1 MVQDKELIELVMEEF
16 KDLLNI
22 LDRLIMKKQLV
33 IIWLIDFRH

>member
-1 MVQDKELIELVMEEF
+1 MVQDKELIELVME
-16 KDLLNI
+16 DLLNI